1 MFSFNFNLKNFNF
14 KFSFFCLTVTV
25 LQCLAVDVSLTF
37 QWGLSI
43 FLLDFQGQ
51 NVVTVGVCV
60 TTRRAQQQ

>member
-1 MFSFNFNLKNFNF
+1 MFSFNFNLKNF
-14 KFSFFCLTVTV
+14 KFSFLCLTVTV